1 VIGVAKDV
9 MTERVDGVDP
19 MFYTIFE
26 SALEPKLLMR
36 TSDHSALAR
45 IDSVVAAMDA
55 RASVRLAPLAANF
68 SDEIAMSRRTA
79 WLAGAFGA
87 LALILATIGMFGVF
101 AYVVQQRTREIG
113 IRMALGARP
122 GDVVQLVL
130 AGNAR
135 PVIMGVLAGVAGAM
149 ASARLM
155 QHLLFGLS
163 PFDPVA
169 HIGVA
174 GMLALA
180 GFAASYVP
188 VRRAVRVDP
197 VEALRYDS

>member
-9 MTERVDGVDP
+9 MTESMHGVEP
-19 MFYTIFE
+19 MFYTIFDG
-26 SALEPKLLMR
+26 ALEPKLLMR
-36 TSDHSALAR
+36 TSDRSALAR
-45 IDSVVAAMDA
+45 VSSVVAALDPRA
-55 RASVRLAPLAANF
+55 RVRLEPLAANF
-68 SDEIAMSRRTA
+68 SAEIAMSRRTA
-79 WLAGAFGA
+79 WLAGAFGT

-101 AYVVQQRTREIG
+101 AYLVQQRTREIG

-122 GDVVQLVL
+122 EDVVRLVL
-130 AGNAR
+130 AGNVR
-135 PVIMGVLAGVAGAM
+135 PVIIGILMGVAGAM
-149 ASARLM
+149 AGARLM

-169 HIGVA
+169 HLGVA

-188 VRRAVRVDP
+188 VKRAVRVDP
-197 VEALRYDS
+197 ATALRHT